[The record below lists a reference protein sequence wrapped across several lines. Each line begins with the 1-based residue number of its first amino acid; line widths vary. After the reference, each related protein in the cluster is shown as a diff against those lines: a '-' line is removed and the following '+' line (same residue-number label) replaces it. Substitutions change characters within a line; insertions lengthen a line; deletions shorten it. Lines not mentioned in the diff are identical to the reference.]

1 MCVTYESLFHSYIYM
16 LICTSYSKAALAGQL
31 NIPMTFEDLSALS
44 TVVRKEV
51 LSGELQRRIK
61 GMESV
66 PPSDID
72 SIVDSLVSMSLS
84 DVVDVIQDPSRL
96 REKVQNVQ
104 VALAKSSEPA
114 AKETTTKEAPPKSSP
129 SPAASQDSRLLDP
142 NVLNATASAPDHP
155 STPVSFST
163 SLSTPPRTSSPATGA
178 PAVPSGAPERERM
191 RAAVAKLEP
200 TSSKAEEITALIM
213 GLSKRER
220 AMCLFSAEV
229 LRAKVAD
236 AKMVLESED
245 AEDAEEV
252 PQQPVPVTPARKGTA
267 SSILEGSSPQ
277 TPDLSSR
284 GPSAAASPTAPVTPP
299 SKSLSTTLTSSTSAA
314 AGAGAKESYTLS
326 TLAALPAGKVV
337 SVLRS
342 DSSLGEGLGLAKPDA
357 LIVKATDE
365 LIDSLADLAVPK
377 QKQQIGDKLF
387 RVVKGFGIKG
397 AVSLQLPFFL
407 LYSFFFLCCFSF

>member
-1 MCVTYESLFHSYIYM
+1 M

-407 LYSFFFLCCFSF
+407 LYSFFLSLLFLVLSCD

>member
-1 MCVTYESLFHSYIYM
+1 M

-72 SIVDSLVSMSLS
+72 SVVDSLVSMSLS

-397 AVSLQLPFFL
+397 AVSLQLPSFL
-407 LYSFFFLCCFSF
+407 LYSFFSLCCFSV

>member
-1 MCVTYESLFHSYIYM
+1 
-16 LICTSYSKAALAGQL
+16 
-31 NIPMTFEDLSALS
+31 MTFEDLSALS

-61 GMESV
+61 GMDSV
-66 PPSDID
+66 PPSEID

-114 AKETTTKEAPPKSSP
+114 AKETSTKEAPPKSSP

-236 AKMVLESED
+236 AKMVLESEE
-245 AEDAEEV
+245 AEEAEEV

-284 GPSAAASPTAPVTPP
+284 GPSAAASPTAPITPP
-299 SKSLSTTLTSSTSAA
+299 SKSLSTTLTSSTSAS

-397 AVSLQLPFFL
+397 AVSFQLPSSFRYTPFSLGCFYFL
-407 LYSFFFLCCFSF
+407 SWD

>member
-1 MCVTYESLFHSYIYM
+1 M

-387 RVVKGFGIKG
+387 RVVKGFGLKG

-407 LYSFFFLCCFSF
+407 LYSFFLSLLFLVLSCD

>member
-1 MCVTYESLFHSYIYM
+1 
-16 LICTSYSKAALAGQL
+16 
-31 NIPMTFEDLSALS
+31 MTFEDLSALS

-61 GMESV
+61 GMDSV
-66 PPSDID
+66 PPSEID

-114 AKETTTKEAPPKSSP
+114 AKETSTKEAPPKSSP

-236 AKMVLESED
+236 AKMVLESEE
-245 AEDAEEV
+245 AEEAEEV

-299 SKSLSTTLTSSTSAA
+299 SKSLSTTLTSSTSTSAG

-397 AVSLQLPFFL
+397 AVSFQLPS
-407 LYSFFFLCCFSF
+407 SFRYTPFSLSVVSIF

>member
-1 MCVTYESLFHSYIYM
+1 
-16 LICTSYSKAALAGQL
+16 
-31 NIPMTFEDLSALS
+31 MTFEDLSALS

-61 GMESV
+61 GMDSV
-66 PPSDID
+66 PPSEID

-114 AKETTTKEAPPKSSP
+114 AKETSTKEAPPKSSP

-236 AKMVLESED
+236 AKMVLESEE
-245 AEDAEEV
+245 AEEAEEV

-299 SKSLSTTLTSSTSAA
+299 SKSLSTTLTSSTSASA
-314 AGAGAKESYTLS
+314 GAGAGAGAKESYTLS

-397 AVSLQLPFFL
+397 AVSFQLPSSFRYTPFFSLSIVSL
-407 LYSFFFLCCFSF
+407 LSWD

>member
-1 MCVTYESLFHSYIYM
+1 M

-299 SKSLSTTLTSSTSAA
+299 SKSLSTTLTSTTSAA

-326 TLAALPAGKVV
+326 ALAALPAGKVV

-407 LYSFFFLCCFSF
+407 LYSFFLSLLFLVLSWD